1 MNDEGGYESRRK
13 KAFSFSFSRLLYH
26 ALGGKKPQDALPAP
40 PGTRARP
47 PACQAAITWHAGGT
61 LGLSAHGRPG
71 EQTQEASCAHTSSHV
86 TCGPQFPFLTNTRGC
101 PGGALSLRPPRALP
115 PAPAPQCRGPWME
128 GGCSEGP
135 GGPPH
140 PSGDSCLL
148 VTARQSRRP
157 WSR

>member
-1 MNDEGGYESRRK
+1 MMKVAMRAGERKPFLSLFQGFCITPWGEKNDK
-13 KAFSFSFSRLLYH
+13 MLCQH
-26 ALGGKKPQDALPAP
+26 PQECEPARQ
-40 PGTRARP
+40 T
-47 PACQAAITWHAGGT
+47 AITWHAGGT

-148 VTARQSRRP
+148 VTVRQSRRP